1 MADPTIE
8 AAREILDSSLSGMR
22 EAIVG
27 LSPEALSWRPAGD
40 DTNPMTVLA
49 VHAMHSTRWWLRIAT
64 ATPLPDRDRDAE
76 FRATTATVG
85 DLEPFVDEMSSECR
99 AALSTDDPFDA
110 GVVRTDPR
118 TGEQVTAG
126 WALLHAIEHLRE
138 HVGHAQL
145 TRQLWDARGSAVS

>member
-1 MADPTIE
+1 
-8 AAREILDSSLSGMR
+8 
-22 EAIVG
+22 
-27 LSPEALSWRPAGD
+27 
-40 DTNPMTVLA
+40 
-49 VHAMHSTRWWLRIAT
+49 
-64 ATPLPDRDRDAE
+64 
-76 FRATTATVG
+76 
-85 DLEPFVDEMSSECR
+85 
-99 AALSTDDPFDA
+99 LSTDDPFDA